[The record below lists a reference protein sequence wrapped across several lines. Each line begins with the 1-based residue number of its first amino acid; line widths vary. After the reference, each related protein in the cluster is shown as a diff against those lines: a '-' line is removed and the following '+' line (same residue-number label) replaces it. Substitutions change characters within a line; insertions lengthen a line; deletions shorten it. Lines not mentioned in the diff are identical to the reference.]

1 MPESQ
6 NLLACTVCERGRG
19 RLRSSLLRRSAGVE
33 LGGRLF
39 SPMIPSGHGPTG
51 RDGRGTCICG
61 RTCSCC
67 QHRTSPRADAVA
79 ADRTN
84 LDEHDLQARG
94 SLFLH
99 RRLPSCG
106 LSLLW
111 ALPPCAAMRTMHLF
125 GQDDKQLPGSPREP
139 GIGLGKMRVSLFKRC
154 QRLFSSSMT
163 AAWARV
169 NLNGAPCHLDV

>member
-1 MPESQ
+1 M
-6 NLLACTVCERGRG
+6 ACTVLEQGRG
-19 RLRSSLLRRSAGVE
+19 RLRSNLHSRSAGVE

-39 SPMIPSGHGPTG
+39 SLMMPSGHGPTR

-61 RTCSCC
+61 RTSSCC
-67 QHRTSPRADAVA
+67 QHRTSPPADAVA

-111 ALPPCAAMRTMHLF
+111 ALPPLCNNAHNALVRAGRQAITRKPQGARDWTRQDARFPIQTMPASF
-125 GQDDKQLPGSPREP
+125 QLIHDSR
-139 GIGLGKMRVSLFKRC
+139 LGPC
-154 QRLFSSSMT
+154 Q
-163 AAWARV
+163 
-169 NLNGAPCHLDV
+169 P